1 MDATQIEINEQLSVR
16 SPVFIDFYASWCGPC
31 QMFDP
36 IFEEL
41 KTALGTRVEF
51 IKIDIDQFPGIA
63 SKYDVKSVPT
73 LIIIKNQ
80 EEKWRMPGF
89 LFAKDLKK
97 IIEQYI

>member
-1 MDATQIEINEQLSVR
+1 MDAIHTIISDHHTGK
-16 SPVFIDFYASWCGPC
+16 SPVFIDFFASWCAPC

-41 KTALGTRVEF
+41 KTAMGDQVDF

-63 SKYDVKSVPT
+63 MKYEVKSVPT
-73 LIIIKNQ
+73 LILIKDS

-89 LFAKDLKK
+89 LFARDLQK
-97 IIEQYI
+97 IIEQFI